1 MPTTV
6 SGGSALIA
14 RRLGHDAGMQ
24 TRILRWDGTGTPE
37 PSNDITPVPT
47 GWTWIDVTV
56 DGSTDE
62 AADTVRAVVAPLGL
76 DSIALHDA
84 LHEANLP
91 KVDDFGD
98 QVHLVLHGLR
108 YDRIE
113 TYEVDC
119 FIAASVL
126 VTFRAADAPA
136 VESLWTS
143 VQTHPELAGGTAGEL
158 AARLADG
165 LSRRLLAV
173 VDAFDGRV
181 DELTAQALR
190 ADAGLLAD
198 VMAVRADLSKIRR
211 VVIPQREA
219 LDLLRV
225 ADSPQITD
233 SARRRFSDVFDVASR
248 AATGLDAARSA
259 LSETLDAYRGAEA
272 RQATEVTKVLT
283 VYAAVMLPLS
293 LIAGFFG
300 MNHTNLP
307 TLDSDWGWIFVAALM
322 VTVAAVSIGVFVAEG
337 WVKRPSGRKAGATLG
352 RGLLEAARTPA
363 QVAGAVYEISSLPL
377 RTAITR
383 RGRWVTDDD

>member
-1 MPTTV
+1 M
-6 SGGSALIA
+6 
-14 RRLGHDAGMQ
+14 H

-37 PSNDITPVPT
+37 QSNDITPVPT

-56 DGSTDE
+56 DGSADE

-108 YDRIE
+108 SDRIE

-119 FIAASVL
+119 FIADSAL

-307 TLDSDWGWIFVAALM
+307 TLDSDWGWMVVAALM

-352 RGLLEAARTPA
+352 RGLLEAARTPV

-383 RGRWVTDDD
+383 SGRWGTDDD

>member
-1 MPTTV
+1 
-6 SGGSALIA
+6 
-14 RRLGHDAGMQ
+14 MQ
-24 TRILRWDGTGTPE
+24 TRILRWTGTGTPE
-37 PSNDITPVPT
+37 LVPDTTTVPALDST
-47 GWTWIDVTV
+47 GWTWIDIVIDQRDESTTAS
-56 DGSTDE
+56 DGFG
-62 AADTVRAVVAPLGL
+62 VIGHLGL

-98 QVHLVLHGLR
+98 QVHAVLHGLLH
-108 YDRIE
+108 DRIE

-119 FIAASVL
+119 FIAESTL
-126 VTFRAADAPA
+126 ITFRCADAPA

-143 VQTHPELAGGTAGEL
+143 VQTHPELAAGGASDL

-173 VDAFDGRV
+173 VEAFDDRV
-181 DELTAQALR
+181 DDLVDQALR

-198 VMAVRADLSKIRR
+198 VTAVRSDLAQVRR
-211 VVIPQREA
+211 VVTPQREA

-225 ADSPQITD
+225 SDSPQITD
-233 SARRRFSDVFDVASR
+233 TARRRFSDVFDVASR

-300 MNHTNLP
+300 MNHSNLP
-307 TLDSDWGWIFVAALM
+307 TLDSDWGWMVVAGAM
-322 VTVAAVSIGVFVAEG
+322 VLVAAVSIGIFVAEG
-337 WVKRPSGRKAGATLG
+337 WVKRPSGRKAGRTLG
-352 RGLLEAARTPA
+352 RGLLEAARAPA
-363 QVAGAVYEISSLPL
+363 QVAGAVFEISSLPL

-383 RGRWVTDDD
+383 RSRPEND

>member
-1 MPTTV
+1 
-6 SGGSALIA
+6 
-14 RRLGHDAGMQ
+14 MQ

-37 PSNDITPVPT
+37 PSNDISPHPSGQPS
-47 GWTWIDVTV
+47 GWTWIDVII
-56 DGSTDE
+56 DGSGVGPSD
-62 AADTVRAVVAPLGL
+62 DTSAILGPLGL

-84 LHEANLP
+84 VHEANLP

-98 QVHLVLHGLR
+98 QVHAVLHGLR
-108 YDRIE
+108 PDRIE

-119 FIAASVL
+119 FIVGSVL
-126 VTFRAADAPA
+126 VTFRATEAPE
-136 VESLWTS
+136 VESLWSS
-143 VQTHPELAGGTAGEL
+143 VQTHPELAGGTSGEL

-173 VDAFDGRV
+173 VDAFDARV
-181 DELTAQALR
+181 DDLVAQALR
-190 ADAGLLAD
+190 ADADLLAD
-198 VMAVRADLSKIRR
+198 VTAVRADLSKVRR
-211 VVIPQREA
+211 VVTPQREV

-225 ADSPQITD
+225 SDSPQITD
-233 SARRRFSDVFDVASR
+233 AARRRFSDVFDVASR
-248 AATGLDAARSA
+248 AAAGLDAARSA

-307 TLDSDWGWIFVAALM
+307 TLDSDWGWIAVTGLM
-322 VTVAAVSIGVFVAEG
+322 VAVAAVSIGVFVAEG

-352 RGLLEAARTPA
+352 RGLLEAARAPA

-383 RGRWVTDDD
+383 RSRSGSEHR

>member
-1 MPTTV
+1 MHIRV
-6 SGGSALIA
+6 
-14 RRLGHDAGMQ
+14 
-24 TRILRWDGTGTPE
+24 LRWSGAGTPE
-37 PSNDITPVPT
+37 LVVDTRPIPHADGS

-56 DGSTDE
+56 PDRDPTRSAPSTSADLE
-62 AADTVRAVVAPLGL
+62 ALEHLRL

-98 QVHLVLHGLR
+98 QVHAVLHGLLH
-108 YDRIE
+108 DRIE

-119 FIAASVL
+119 FISDSML
-126 VTFRAADAPA
+126 VTFRTADAPA
-136 VESLWTS
+136 VESLWSS
-143 VQTHPELAGGTAGEL
+143 VQDHPELAGGGASDL

-173 VDAFDGRV
+173 VDAFDDRV
-181 DELTAQALR
+181 DDLVAQALR

-198 VMAVRADLSKIRR
+198 VTAVRTDLSRLRR

-225 ADSPQITD
+225 SDSPQITD
-233 SARRRFSDVFDVASR
+233 TARRRFSDVFDVASR
-248 AATGLDAARSA
+248 AAGGLDAARSA

-300 MNHTNLP
+300 MNHDNLP
-307 TLDSDWGWIFVAALM
+307 TLQSDWGWIAVAALM
-322 VTVAAVSIGVFVAEG
+322 ATVAAVSIGIFVSEG

-352 RGLLEAARTPA
+352 RGLVEAARAPA

-377 RTAITR
+377 RTITR
-383 RGRWVTDDD
+383 RTRPDDI